1 MGKDE
6 PEDDDARPRVTGDGV
21 PAIVPSLFLTDL
33 TVRFRREGGHADL
46 RAVFPKRMR
55 RSDVVREVGAAI
67 PDNPISNGK
76 CLCLDAG
83 SYSRLSSR
91 LGDAWRIKYTTF
103 CFFQPESGARRTL
116 MGIALTDNHRELAEV
131 ARAFLISQQ
140 VRWEARSLLDAP
152 DEIRPGFW
160 HDMVELGWLG
170 LHVDEEY
177 GGSGYGLPELVVVIE
192 ELGRAVAP
200 GPFVPT
206 VIASAVIANAGTAD
220 HKARLLSGLIDG
232 SVTAGIGL
240 YGQVRVK
247 DDGTADG
254 EAGIVL
260 GAGLAELL
268 LVATGDDVLVLERD
282 RAGVSVDMPENLDP
296 TRRCGRVRL
305 HNVSV
310 TADDLLP
317 GARESVLARAR
328 TLLAAEAV
336 GGASDCVDA
345 AVGYAKM
352 RKQFGR
358 TIATFQAVK
367 HHCANM
373 LVVAESAVAAVW
385 DAARAASQDEEQFR
399 LAAAVAA
406 ALAFPA
412 YTRNAELNIQV
423 HGGIGFTWE
432 HDAHLHLRR
441 ALVSA
446 ALLGGDAP
454 AVDVFDRTAAGVV
467 RVNSLDLPAEAEE
480 LRAQIRADAAELAS
494 LDTKTQRD
502 KLIETGYVMPHWPQ
516 PWGRAANAVEQLVID
531 EEFRAAGIK
540 RPDYSITGWV
550 ILTLIQHGTPWQI
563 ERFVEKALLQEET
576 WCQLFSEP
584 DAGSDAASVKT
595 RATRVD
601 GGWKIT
607 GQKVWTSGAQ
617 YCRRGLATVRT
628 DPDALKHAGITTV
641 IIDMKA
647 VGVEVRPLRQ
657 ITGGSE
663 FNEVFFN
670 DVFVPDED
678 VVGAPNS
685 GWTIA
690 RATLGNERVSIG
702 GSDSLYEGAAAQ
714 LVQLAQQRADRL
726 ASAEIRVGT
735 YLAEDHALRLLNLR
749 RAARS
754 VEGVGSGPE
763 GNVTKLKL
771 AEHMVEGAAIS
782 AALLGSE
789 VALVDGPGAVV
800 GRLIMGARG
809 MAIAGGTSEVTRN
822 QIAERILG
830 MPRDPL
836 IN

>member
-1 MGKDE
+1 
-6 PEDDDARPRVTGDGV
+6 
-21 PAIVPSLFLTDL
+21 
-33 TVRFRREGGHADL
+33 
-46 RAVFPKRMR
+46 
-55 RSDVVREVGAAI
+55 
-67 PDNPISNGK
+67 
-76 CLCLDAG
+76 
-83 SYSRLSSR
+83 
-91 LGDAWRIKYTTF
+91 
-103 CFFQPESGARRTL
+103 
-116 MGIALTDNHRELAEV
+116 MGIALTDDHRELAEV
-131 ARAFLISQQ
+131 ARAFLTSQKA
-140 VRWEARSLLDAP
+140 RWAARSLLDTA
-152 DEIRPGFW
+152 DESRPPFW
-160 HDMVELGWLG
+160 QNLVELGWLG
-170 LHVDEEY
+170 LHIDEEH

-206 VIASAVIANAGTAD
+206 VIASAVIAKDGTAD
-220 HKARLLSGLIDG
+220 QKSRLLPGLIDG
-232 SVTAGIGL
+232 TVTAAIGL
-240 YGQVRVK
+240 DSQVRVS
-247 DDGTADG
+247 DGLADG
-254 EAGIVL
+254 DAGIVL
-260 GAGLAELL
+260 GAGLGELL
-268 LVATGDDVLVLERD
+268 VIAAGDDVLLLERGRD
-282 RAGVSVDMPENLDP
+282 GVSVDVPDNLDP
-296 TRRCGRVRL
+296 TRRSGRVRL
-305 HNVSV
+305 QNVSV
-310 TADDLLP
+310 SADDIVP
-317 GARESVLARAR
+317 GARESTLARAR

-345 AVGYAKM
+345 AVAYAKV
-352 RKQFGR
+352 REQFGR

-373 LVVAESAVAAVW
+373 LVAAESATAAVW
-385 DAARAASQDEEQFR
+385 DASRAASEDEQQFR
-399 LAAAVAA
+399 LIAAAAA
-406 ALAFPA
+406 TLAFPA
-412 YTRNAELNIQV
+412 YARNAELNIQV

-441 ALVSA
+441 ALVIA

-454 AVDVFDRTAAGVV
+454 ARDVFDRTASGAV
-467 RVNSLDLPAEAEE
+467 RENSLDLPAEAEE
-480 LRAQIRADAAELAS
+480 LRTRIRADAAEIAT
-494 LDTKTQRD
+494 LDKRAQRD
-502 KLIETGYVMPHWPQ
+502 KLIETGYVMPHWPK
-516 PWGRAANAVEQLVID
+516 PWGLAADAVEQLVIE

-563 ERFVEKALLQEET
+563 ERFVEKALRQDEV

-584 DAGSDAASVKT
+584 EAGSDAASVKT

-601 GGWKIT
+601 GGWKIN

-617 YCRRGLATVRT
+617 YCSRGLATVRT
-628 DPDALKHAGITTV
+628 DPDAPKHAGITTV
-641 IIDMKA
+641 NIDMKGP
-647 VGVEVRPLRQ
+647 GVEVRPLRQ

-678 VVGAPNS
+678 VVGSPNS
-685 GWTIA
+685 GWTVA

-702 GSDSLYEGAAAQ
+702 GSGSYYEGLAAK
-714 LVQLAQQRADRL
+714 LVQLAQQHADR
-726 ASAEIRVGT
+726 SAGAQVRVGY

-754 VEGVGSGPE
+754 VEGAGPGPE

-771 AEHMVEGAAIS
+771 AEHMIEGGAIS
-782 AALLGSE
+782 AALVGPE
-789 VALVDGPGAVV
+789 VALTDGPGAVV
-800 GRLIMGARG
+800 GRMMMGARG

>member
-1 MGKDE
+1 
-6 PEDDDARPRVTGDGV
+6 
-21 PAIVPSLFLTDL
+21 
-33 TVRFRREGGHADL
+33 
-46 RAVFPKRMR
+46 
-55 RSDVVREVGAAI
+55 
-67 PDNPISNGK
+67 
-76 CLCLDAG
+76 
-83 SYSRLSSR
+83 
-91 LGDAWRIKYTTF
+91 
-103 CFFQPESGARRTL
+103 
-116 MGIALTDNHRELAEV
+116 MGIALTDDHRELAGV
-131 ARAFLISQQ
+131 ARAFLTSQKA
-140 VRWEARSLLDAP
+140 RWAARSLLDAP
-152 DEIRPGFW
+152 DEGRPGFW
-160 HDMVELGWLG
+160 QDLVELGWLG
-170 LHVDEEY
+170 LHIDEEH

-206 VIASAVIANAGTAD
+206 VIASAVIAKVGTAEQ
-220 HKARLLSGLIDG
+220 KSRLLPGLIDG
-232 SVTAGIGL
+232 TVTAGIGL
-240 YGQVRVK
+240 DGQVRLK
-247 DDGTADG
+247 DGLADG

-260 GAGLAELL
+260 GAGLADLL
-268 LVATGDDVLVLERD
+268 LIAAGDDVLLLERGRD
-282 RAGVSVDMPENLDP
+282 GVSVDVPGNFDP
-296 TRRCGRVRL
+296 TRRSGRVRL
-305 HNVSV
+305 HDVSV
-310 TADDLLP
+310 TAADVLS
-317 GARESVLARAR
+317 GARASALARAR

-345 AVGYAKM
+345 AVAYAKV
-352 RKQFGR
+352 RQQFGR

-373 LVVAESAVAAVW
+373 LVAAESAVAAVW
-385 DAARAASQDEEQFR
+385 DASRAASEDSSEDEAQFR

-412 YTRNAELNIQV
+412 YARNAELNIQV

-441 ALVSA
+441 ALVIA
-446 ALLGGDAP
+446 ALFGGDAP
-454 AVDVFDRTAAGVV
+454 AADVFGRTTAGAV
-467 RVNSLDLPAEAEE
+467 RENSLDLPPEAEE
-480 LRAQIRADAAELAS
+480 LRTRIRADAAEIAA
-494 LDTKTQRD
+494 LDGKAQRD
-502 KLIETGYVMPHWPQ
+502 RLIETGYVMPHWPK
-516 PWGRAANAVEQLVID
+516 PWGRAADAVEQLVTE

-563 ERFVEKALLQEET
+563 ERFVEKALRQDEI

-601 GGWKIT
+601 GGWKIN

-617 YCRRGLATVRT
+617 YCARGLATVRT
-628 DPDALKHAGITTV
+628 DPDAPKHAGITMV

-647 VGVEVRPLRQ
+647 PGVEVRPLRQ

-663 FNEVFFN
+663 FNEVFFS

-685 GWTIA
+685 GWTVA

-702 GSDSLYEGAAAQ
+702 GSGSFYEGLAAK
-714 LVQLAQQRADRL
+714 LVRLAQASDRL
-726 ASAEIRVGT
+726 AGAEIRVGY

-754 VEGVGSGPE
+754 VEGAGPGPE

-771 AEHMVEGAAIS
+771 AEHMIEGAAIS
-782 AALLGSE
+782 AALLGPE
-789 VALVDGPGAVV
+789 LALTDGPGALA
-800 GRLIMGARG
+800 GRMIMGARG

-836 IN
+836 IS

>member
-1 MGKDE
+1 
-6 PEDDDARPRVTGDGV
+6 
-21 PAIVPSLFLTDL
+21 
-33 TVRFRREGGHADL
+33 
-46 RAVFPKRMR
+46 
-55 RSDVVREVGAAI
+55 
-67 PDNPISNGK
+67 
-76 CLCLDAG
+76 
-83 SYSRLSSR
+83 
-91 LGDAWRIKYTTF
+91 
-103 CFFQPESGARRTL
+103 
-116 MGIALTDNHRELAEV
+116 MGIALTDDHRELAEV
-131 ARAFLISQQ
+131 ARAFLTSQKA
-140 VRWEARSLLDAP
+140 RWAARSLLDTA
-152 DEIRPGFW
+152 DESRPPFW
-160 HDMVELGWLG
+160 QNLVELGWLG
-170 LHVDEEY
+170 LHIDEEH

-206 VIASAVIANAGTAD
+206 VIASAVIAKDGTAD
-220 HKARLLSGLIDG
+220 QKSRLLPGLIDG
-232 SVTAGIGL
+232 TITAAIGL
-240 YGQVRVK
+240 DSQVRVS
-247 DDGTADG
+247 DGLADG
-254 EAGIVL
+254 DAGIVL
-260 GAGLAELL
+260 GAGLGELL
-268 LVATGDDVLVLERD
+268 VIAAGDDVLLLERGRD
-282 RAGVSVDMPENLDP
+282 GVSVDVPDNLDP
-296 TRRCGRVRL
+296 TRRSGRVRL
-305 HNVSV
+305 QNVSV
-310 TADDLLP
+310 SADDIVP
-317 GARESVLARAR
+317 GARESTLARAR

-345 AVGYAKM
+345 AVAYAKV
-352 RKQFGR
+352 REQFGR

-373 LVVAESAVAAVW
+373 LVAAESATAAVW
-385 DAARAASQDEEQFR
+385 DASRAASEDEQQFR
-399 LAAAVAA
+399 LIAAAAA
-406 ALAFPA
+406 TLAFPA
-412 YTRNAELNIQV
+412 YARNAELNIQV

-441 ALVSA
+441 ALVIA

-454 AVDVFDRTAAGVV
+454 ARDVFDRTASGAV
-467 RVNSLDLPAEAEE
+467 RENSLDLPAEAEE
-480 LRAQIRADAAELAS
+480 LRTRIRADAAEIAT
-494 LDTKTQRD
+494 LDKRAQRD
-502 KLIETGYVMPHWPQ
+502 KLIETGYVMPHWPK
-516 PWGRAANAVEQLVID
+516 PWGLAADAVEQLVIE

-563 ERFVEKALLQEET
+563 ERFVEKALRQDEV

-584 DAGSDAASVKT
+584 EAGSDAASVKT

-601 GGWKIT
+601 GGWKIN

-617 YCRRGLATVRT
+617 YCSRGLATVRT
-628 DPDALKHAGITTV
+628 DPDAPKHAGITTV
-641 IIDMKA
+641 IIDMKGP
-647 VGVEVRPLRQ
+647 GVEVRPLRQ

-678 VVGAPNS
+678 VVGSPNS
-685 GWTIA
+685 GWTVA

-702 GSDSLYEGAAAQ
+702 GSGSYYEGLAAK
-714 LVQLAQQRADRL
+714 LVQLAQQHADR
-726 ASAEIRVGT
+726 SAGAQVRVGY

-754 VEGVGSGPE
+754 VEGAGPGPE

-771 AEHMVEGAAIS
+771 AEHMIEGGAIS
-782 AALLGSE
+782 AALVGPE
-789 VALVDGPGAVV
+789 VALTDGPGAVV
-800 GRLIMGARG
+800 GRMMMGARG

>member
-1 MGKDE
+1 
-6 PEDDDARPRVTGDGV
+6 
-21 PAIVPSLFLTDL
+21 
-33 TVRFRREGGHADL
+33 
-46 RAVFPKRMR
+46 
-55 RSDVVREVGAAI
+55 
-67 PDNPISNGK
+67 
-76 CLCLDAG
+76 
-83 SYSRLSSR
+83 
-91 LGDAWRIKYTTF
+91 
-103 CFFQPESGARRTL
+103 
-116 MGIALTDNHRELAEV
+116 MGIALTDDHRELEEV
-131 ARAFLISQQ
+131 ARAFLTSQKA
-140 VRWEARSLLDAP
+140 RWAARSLLDAA
-152 DEIRPGFW
+152 DESRPPFW
-160 HDMVELGWLG
+160 HNLVELGWLG
-170 LHVDEEY
+170 LHIDEEH

-206 VIASAVIANAGTAD
+206 VIASAVIAKDGTAD
-220 HKARLLSGLIDG
+220 QKSRLLPGLIDG
-232 SVTAGIGL
+232 TVTAGIGL
-240 YGQVRVK
+240 DSQARVS
-247 DDGTADG
+247 DGIADG
-254 EAGIVL
+254 DAGIVL

-268 LVATGDDVLVLERD
+268 LIAAGDDVLVLERD
-282 RAGVSVDMPENLDP
+282 RDGVSVDVPTNLDP
-296 TRRCGRVRL
+296 TRRSGRVRL
-305 HNVSV
+305 QNVSV
-310 TADDLLP
+310 TADDILP
-317 GARESVLARAR
+317 GARESALARAR

-345 AVGYAKM
+345 AVAYAKV
-352 RKQFGR
+352 REQFGR

-373 LVVAESAVAAVW
+373 LVAAESATAAVW
-385 DAARAASQDEEQFR
+385 DASRAASEDERQFR
-399 LAAAVAA
+399 LSAAAAA

-412 YTRNAELNIQV
+412 YARNAELNIQV

-441 ALVSA
+441 ALVIA

-454 AVDVFDRTAAGVV
+454 AREVFDRTATGAV
-467 RVNSLDLPAEAEE
+467 RENSLDLPDEAEE
-480 LRAQIRADAAELAS
+480 LRTRIRADAAEIAA
-494 LDTKTQRD
+494 LDKAAQRD
-502 KLIETGYVMPHWPQ
+502 KLIATGYVMPHWPK
-516 PWGRAANAVEQLVID
+516 PWGRAADAVEQLVIE

-563 ERFVEKALLQEET
+563 ERFVEKALRQDEI

-584 DAGSDAASVKT
+584 EAGSDAASVKT

-601 GGWKIT
+601 GGWKIN

-617 YCRRGLATVRT
+617 YCSRGLATVRT
-628 DPDALKHAGITTV
+628 DPDAPKHAGITTV
-641 IIDMKA
+641 IIDMKGP
-647 VGVEVRPLRQ
+647 GVEVRPLRQ

-685 GWTIA
+685 GWTVA

-702 GSDSLYEGAAAQ
+702 GSGSFYEGLAAK
-714 LVQLAQQRADRL
+714 LVQLAQQHADRL
-726 ASAEIRVGT
+726 AGAEVRVGY

-754 VEGVGSGPE
+754 VEGAGPGPE

-771 AEHMVEGAAIS
+771 AEHMVEGGAIS
-782 AALLGSE
+782 AALLGPE
-789 VALVDGPGAVV
+789 VALTDGPGAVV
-800 GRLIMGARG
+800 GRMIMGSRG

>member
-1 MGKDE
+1 M
-6 PEDDDARPRVTGDGV
+6 RPR
-21 PAIVPSLFLTDL
+21 
-33 TVRFRREGGHADL
+33 
-46 RAVFPKRMR
+46 
-55 RSDVVREVGAAI
+55 
-67 PDNPISNGK
+67 
-76 CLCLDAG
+76 
-83 SYSRLSSR
+83 
-91 LGDAWRIKYTTF
+91 
-103 CFFQPESGARRTL
+103 
-116 MGIALTDNHRELAEV
+116 
-131 ARAFLISQQ
+131 
-140 VRWEARSLLDAP
+140 
-152 DEIRPGFW
+152 RPGLGFW
-160 HDMVELGWLG
+160 QDMVELGWLG
-170 LHVDEEY
+170 LHVDEEH

-206 VIASAVIANAGTAD
+206 VIASAVIAKEGTAD
-220 HKARLLSGLIDG
+220 QKARLLPGLIDG
-232 SVTAGIGL
+232 TVTAGVGL
-240 YGQVRVK
+240 DGRVQVR
-247 DDGTADG
+247 GPTAIANG

-268 LVATGDDVLVLERD
+268 LVAAGDDVLVLERGRD
-282 RAGVSVDMPENLDP
+282 GVSVEVPENFDP
-296 TRRCGRVRL
+296 TRRSGRVRL
-305 HNVSV
+305 ENVSV
-310 TADDLLP
+310 TADDILP
-317 GARESVLARAR
+317 GARESALARAR

-336 GGASDCVDA
+336 GGAADCVDA
-345 AVGYAKM
+345 AVDYAKV
-352 RKQFGR
+352 RQQFGR

-373 LVVAESAVAAVW
+373 LVAAESAIAAVW
-385 DAARAASQDEEQFR
+385 DASRAASEDEEQFR
-399 LAAAVAA
+399 LIAAVAA

-412 YTRNAELNIQV
+412 YARNAELNIQV

-446 ALLGGDAP
+446 ALFGGDAP
-454 AVDVFDRTAAGVV
+454 AADVFERTAAGAI
-467 RVNSLDLPAEAEE
+467 RENSLDLPPEAEE
-480 LRAQIRADAAELAS
+480 LRTQIRADAAEIAA
-494 LDTKTQRD
+494 LDKKAQRD
-502 KLIETGYVMPHWPQ
+502 KLIETGYVMPHWPK
-516 PWGRAANAVEQLVID
+516 PWGRAADAVEQLVIE

-563 ERFVEKALLQEET
+563 ERFVEKALRQDEI

-584 DAGSDAASVKT
+584 EAGSDAASVKT

-601 GGWKIT
+601 GGWKIN

-617 YCRRGLATVRT
+617 YCARGLATVRT
-628 DPDALKHAGITTV
+628 DPDAPKHAGITTV
-641 IIDMKA
+641 IVDMKA
-647 VGVEVRPLRQ
+647 PEVEVRPLRQ

-670 DVFVPDED
+670 DLFVPDED

-685 GWTIA
+685 GWTVA

-702 GSDSLYEGAAAQ
+702 GSGSFYEGLAAK
-714 LVQLAQQRADRL
+714 LVQLAAAATGSVGGRANPGRRT
-726 ASAEIRVGT
+726 SSPTITR
-735 YLAEDHALRLLNLR
+735 LRLLNLR

-754 VEGVGSGPE
+754 VEGAGPGPE

-771 AEHMVEGAAIS
+771 AEHMIEGAAIS
-782 AALLGSE
+782 AALLGPE
-789 VALVDGPGAVV
+789 VALLDGPGAVA
-800 GRLIMGARG
+800 GRMIMGARG